1 MLLTPIFEWH
11 SERAK
16 MIEFAG
22 WEMPLWY
29 HETGLIAEHEA
40 VRNSCGIFDISH
52 MGRILVQGKDAESF
66 LNLIVCRDISR
77 LDKNRAGYTFFLNE
91 EGGIRDDVVILKEE
105 REDWFFIVCNGIN
118 RLKIF
123 QWLESFKNFVL
134 NYYPD
139 LGLEIKDL
147 TMSSAMFAVQG
158 PNSLKLLEKIG
169 VAPPRW
175 GVIISE
181 IGGVEV
187 ISSGTGYTGESGG
200 EIIVLGTSVE
210 ENERALMVWNV
221 LLEGREEFDIKPCGL
236 GARDTLR
243 LEAGLALY
251 GNDIDEKTTPIE
263 ARLDVPVFV
272 SMDKEW
278 FVGKTALERKT
289 EEPIQR
295 TRIGFIMDKKGPNP
309 RYGYKIKK
317 DGEVVGEV
325 TSGMFAPTVKRGAG
339 MAYVK
344 PQYAE
349 EGMEI
354 EVIIR
359 EKGYAAKVSKFPL
372 FDETRYGWRRKSS

>member
-1 MLLTPIFEWH
+1 LRTPLFEWH
-11 SERAK
+11 NERAK

-29 HETGLIAEHEA
+29 NETGLIAEHEA

-52 MGRILVQGKDAESF
+52 MGRFFVQGKDAESF

-118 RLKIF
+118 REKIL
-123 QWLESFKNFVL
+123 QWLEIFRKFVF

-147 TMSSAMFAVQG
+147 TMSSAMYAVQG
-158 PNSLKLLEKIG
+158 PNSLKILENIG

-175 GVIISE
+175 GVKISE
-181 IGGVEV
+181 ISGVEA
-187 ISSGTGYTGESGG
+187 ICSGTGYTGEVGA
-200 EIIVLGTSVE
+200 EIIFLGTSVE
-210 ENERALMVWNV
+210 ENENALMVWNI
-221 LLEGREEFDIKPCGL
+221 LLEEGDEFDIKPCGF

-243 LEAGLALY
+243 LEAGLSLY
-251 GNDIDEKTTPIE
+251 GNEIDEITTPIE

-278 FVGKTALERKT
+278 FVGKEALERKKG
-289 EEPIQR
+289 EPLQR
-295 TRIGFIMDKKGPNP
+295 TRIGFIMEKKGPNP
-309 RYGYKIKK
+309 RHGHKIKK
-317 DGEVVGEV
+317 DEKVVGEV

-344 PQYAE
+344 PKYAE
-349 EGMEI
+349 EGTEI
-354 EVIIR
+354 DVIIR

-372 FDETRYGWRRKSS
+372 FDETRFGWRRKTS